1 MDTQFNTLAEQAKR
15 VQGEVKEVHQQ
26 TESLIKNQ
34 AKNIEDSTDFNKNFQ
49 GVLSNARS
57 NGTDNQAVLNFLS
70 NPVVTEKSNLVAEK
84 RNQMVFKVLKDATK
98 TEIKAAVELLFNV
111 KVASVTTTTTKAK
124 VKRFGRTLGRR
135 SDVKKAYISL
145 VAGQELDLEAAA
157 AAADK
162 E

>member
-1 MDTQFNTLAEQAKR
+1 MNQERLMKVILAPI
-15 VQGEVKEVHQQ
+15 V
-26 TESLIKNQ
+26 S
-34 AKNIEDSTDFNKNFQ
+34 
-49 GVLSNARS
+49 
-57 NGTDNQAVLNFLS
+57 
-70 NPVVTEKSNLVAEK
+70 EKSNMLAEK

-111 KVASVTTTTTKAK
+111 QVASVMTTTTKGK
-124 VKRFGRTLGRR
+124 TKRFGRTLGRR
-135 SDVKKAYISL
+135 SDVKKAYVSL

>member
-1 MDTQFNTLAEQAKR
+1 MNQQRLMKVILA
-15 VQGEVKEVHQQ
+15 
-26 TESLIKNQ
+26 
-34 AKNIEDSTDFNKNFQ
+34 
-49 GVLSNARS
+49 
-57 NGTDNQAVLNFLS
+57 
-70 NPVVTEKSNLVAEK
+70 PVVTEKSNLVAEK

-98 TEIKAAVELLFNV
+98 AAVELLFNV
-111 KVASVTTTTTKAK
+111 KVASVTTTCTKGK

-145 VAGQELDLEAAA
+145 VAGQELDLEVAA